1 MLVEPCLGPFQLY
14 FSYIVAVSFIGGGNR
29 STRRKQPTCC
39 KSLTNLSQNVESSR
53 PPLSRIQTHNVVVTG
68 TDCIGSYNSHFN
80 TITTTM
86 ALIQFTEF
94 TSEHDEMFNK

>member
-1 MLVEPCLGPFQLY
+1 MEETGVPGEN
-14 FSYIVAVSFIGGGNR
+14 NR
-29 STRRKQPTCC
+29 PAASHWQI
-39 KSLTNLSQNVESSR
+39 LSQNVESSR

-80 TITTTM
+80 MITTTM